1 MIETTSSH
9 TTLTLTHPPSYPFK
23 DGVVRALLDAK
34 ASVHTR
40 SIAAGVTPICG
51 AASTFNLP
59 LVELLADR
67 GADIDAVD
75 VENNTTP
82 LWAALNASSDD
93 AARLESLALFE
104 RLGANPLIYTKGEQS
119 LLGARGQACSA
130 AVIAAEKAYAQRWV
144 DRAERERRQV
154 EASLFYAIMF
164 ELAA

>member
-9 TTLTLTHPPSYPFK
+9 TTLSLTHPPSYPFK

-104 RLGANPLIYTKGEQS
+104 RLGANPLIYGQS

-154 EASLFYAIMF
+154 EASRFYAIMF